1 MGMLG
6 RPGGAV
12 GGCREER
19 AAGEGGMP
27 REYIKE
33 LRGDTRGE
41 TIDIY
46 DHIDMEELRAA
57 YMECVPKLGL

>member
-1 MGMLG
+1 MWN
-6 RPGGAV
+6 
-12 GGCREER
+12 C
-19 AAGEGGMP
+19 GMP

-46 DHIDMEELRAA
+46 DHIDMEELKAS
-57 YMECVPKLGL
+57 YLECVPRLGI